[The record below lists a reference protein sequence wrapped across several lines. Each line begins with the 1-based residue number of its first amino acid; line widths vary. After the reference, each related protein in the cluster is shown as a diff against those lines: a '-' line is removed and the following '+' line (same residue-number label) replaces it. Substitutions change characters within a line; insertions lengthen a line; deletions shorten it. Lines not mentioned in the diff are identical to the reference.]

1 MQPWISAPIL
11 LRSTWLAGDQTSQRH
26 SSDSRLIREADALSA
41 TDEGRL
47 IRKVQVALFMDG
59 KLDSDAFQPLPAVMQ
74 FI

>member
-1 MQPWISAPIL
+1 MEPLPRLKEIRAALSD
-11 LRSTWLAGDQTSQRH
+11 AGDVTARV
-26 SSDSRLIREADALSA
+26 SRREADALSA